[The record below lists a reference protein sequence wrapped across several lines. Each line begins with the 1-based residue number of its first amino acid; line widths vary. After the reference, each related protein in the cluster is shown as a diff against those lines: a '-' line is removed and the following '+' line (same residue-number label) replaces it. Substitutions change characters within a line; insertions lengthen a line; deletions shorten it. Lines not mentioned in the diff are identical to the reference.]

1 MLYGVL
7 QFTSKSRVQGT
18 GIPFI
23 EYRTNVKFTVHTK
36 KEYHKDMWAKVD
48 PISTELVEIIG
59 PTGDYHSELGALRG
73 IYNLYYKYPS
83 HPVLPYNPKTYTDKA
98 YTVDQ
103 ITTLDR
109 DDAISVKQEGIFT
122 TVGIHITDISKRL
135 PDEWVSWALNIGSSA
150 YWENGTK
157 PIFPPSLSHD
167 VLSLT
172 KGKTYPC
179 LSLFLKYENY
189 EFVGADFRET
199 DVLITDNLTYEQFSE
214 PVLSTISGKTEATEI
229 VEWCMIQYN
238 VYIAANLP
246 DVLLRVQ
253 DEDEPARYDYT
264 GTHFI
269 MDRLYAHAT
278 SPIRRFADFY
288 NQCIYHNRDVIL
300 KDRQLVELNKRMGE
314 VRAFH
319 QKEIVM
325 RLAYE
330 FKNPKVV
337 EALVE
342 TNEDGRSI
350 CLRMDLRMDTKRVWI
365 PLSDTYYEDN
375 EDTISDKLIEGQS
388 YQVECFGIHKNGK
401 ATLRIRLIE

>member
-1 MLYGVL
+1 MLYGIL
-7 QFTSKSRVQGT
+7 QFTSKSRVKGT
-18 GIPFI
+18 GVPFI
-23 EYRTNVKFTVHTK
+23 DYKTNEKFTVHTK

-48 PISTELVEIIG
+48 PISTELIEIIG
-59 PTGDYHSELGALRG
+59 PTGDYNSELGALRG
-73 IYNLYYKYPS
+73 VYGLYYKYPN

-157 PIFPPSLSHD
+157 PIFPPSLSHE

-172 KGKTYPC
+172 KGKIYPC
-179 LSLFLKYENY
+179 LSLFLTYENY
-189 EFVGADFRET
+189 EFIRSEFKET
-199 DVLITDNLTYEQFSE
+199 DVFITDNLTYEQFSD
-214 PVLSTISGKTEATEI
+214 PVLSSISGKTEATEI

-238 VYIAANLP
+238 LYIAANLP

-253 DEDEPARYDYT
+253 DENEPAYYDYT

-269 MDRLYAHAT
+269 MGLYAHAT
-278 SPIRRFADFY
+278 SPIRRFSDFY
-288 NQCIYHNRDVIL
+288 NQCIYHNRNVIL
-300 KDRQLVELNKRMGE
+300 KDNQLVELNQRMVE
-314 VRAFH
+314 VRIFH

-325 RLAYE
+325 SLAYE
-330 FKNPKVV
+330 FKIPKIVQAVV
-337 EALVE
+337 DV
-342 TNEDGRSI
+342 NEEGRCIYLRFDG
-350 CLRMDLRMDTKRVWI
+350 KRVWV
-365 PLSDTYYEDN
+365 LLCDTYYE
-375 EDTISDKLIEGQS
+375 ETISEKLKDGTNH
-388 YQVECFGIHKNGK
+388 QVECFGIHKNGK

>member
-18 GIPFI
+18 GVPFI
-23 EYRTNVKFTVHTK
+23 DYKTNVTFTVHTK

-48 PISTELVEIIG
+48 PISTELIEIIG
-59 PTGDYHSELGALRG
+59 PTGDYNSELGALRG

-83 HPVLPYNPKTYTDKA
+83 HPVIPYNPKTYTHKA

-122 TVGIHITDISKRL
+122 TIGIHITDISKRL
-135 PDEWVSWALNIGSSA
+135 PDEWVSWALKIGSSA

-189 EFVGADFRET
+189 EFVGAEFKET
-199 DVLITDNLTYEQFSE
+199 DVVITDNLTYEQFSE
-214 PVLSTISGKTEATEI
+214 PVLSIISGKKEATEI

-269 MDRLYAHAT
+269 MDRLYSHAT
-278 SPIRRFADFY
+278 SPIRRFSDFY
-288 NQCIYHNRDVIL
+288 NQCIYHNRNVIL
-300 KDRQLVELNKRMGE
+300 NNNQLIKLNQRMGE
-314 VRAFH
+314 VRTFH
-319 QKEIVM
+319 QKEIIM

-330 FKNPKVV
+330 FKNPKIVQ
-337 EALVE
+337 ALVD
-342 TNEDGRSI
+342 TNEEGRSI
-350 CLRMDLRMDTKRVWI
+350 CLRMDGKRVWI
-365 PLSDTYYEDN
+365 PICDTYYED
-375 EDTISDKLIEGQS
+375 TISEKLIEGES